1 MTATLLRSTESAQYL
16 LTRILADAV
25 DQRLLL
31 PAASELTSYSQH
43 LNTAQQQYCVRTE
56 AGDFFIERLSAEGT
70 GIERFRAEQ
79 DGLLRIMETQ
89 SIVTAQPITCGV
101 VDGHSYLILTHTPL
115 AVHGDWLEAGRQ
127 IAEMHSHTSD
137 KGYGFEHTT
146 FCGDTPQNNN
156 WSNHWAHFFSEQRIA
171 PLLTQLEMRG
181 DGIRGRERILARCQ
195 TRLLGH
201 QPEASLLH
209 GDLWSGNIAFRPDVE
224 SSRPVVFDP
233 ACYYGDAETD
243 LAMTELFGR
252 FPEAFYKGYQSV
264 RSIDDGYAM
273 RRPVYQLYHVLNH
286 AVLFGNHYMDQARE
300 IIKGLAN

>member
-1 MTATLLRSTESAQYL
+1 
-16 LTRILADAV
+16 
-25 DQRLLL
+25 
-31 PAASELTSYSQH
+31 
-43 LNTAQQQYCVRTE
+43 
-56 AGDFFIERLSAEGT
+56 
-70 GIERFRAEQ
+70 
-79 DGLLRIMETQ
+79 
-89 SIVTAQPITCGV
+89 
-101 VDGHSYLILTHTPL
+101 
-115 AVHGDWLEAGRQ
+115 
-127 IAEMHSHTSD
+127 
-137 KGYGFEHTT
+137 
-146 FCGDTPQNNN
+146 
-156 WSNHWAHFFSEQRIA
+156 
-171 PLLTQLEMRG
+171 
-181 DGIRGRERILARCQ
+181 RGRERILARCQ